1 MGKFLTDLD
10 TTFRADHFSGLH
22 VMKYAHVHAQ
32 YELYFCTENV
42 EQKSVINGEEYIYQ
56 YPCVILSPPYTVH
69 SMSCE
74 DPSAVDFDRYVFYFD
89 ETMLSSY
96 REELIPKEL
105 RRRFGGR
112 IYRLTQEQADYL
124 KAMLT
129 WCDDPAFGTS
139 AAQKELGFL
148 LFLNK
153 LFSFCSEEETICVDS
168 GPDYIREVLGYVAEH
183 FCEAIDVQ
191 SVALHFSVSR
201 SKLDRDFRRCTGN
214 TVHDFL
220 ESCRVNQAKLLLQL
234 DPPLSIQEIASRCGI
249 ESESYFFPFFKR
261 HTGIT
266 PLEYRSNKQK
276 EERTNYRVAGKIK
289 ETKEKGEQDGKD
301 YIYGCGEYGFC

>member
-1 MGKFLTDLD
+1 MGKFFTDLD

-42 EQKSVINGEEYIYQ
+42 EQKSLINGVEYVYQ

-74 DPSAVDFDRYVFYFD
+74 DPNAVDFDRYVFYFD

-96 REELIPKEL
+96 REELIPTEL
-105 RRRFGGR
+105 RRMIGGR
-112 IYRLTQEQADYL
+112 IFRLTQEQADYL
-124 KAMLT
+124 KTLLV
-129 WCDDPAFGTS
+129 WCDDPTFGTS
-139 AAQKELGFL
+139 VMQRELGFL

-153 LFSFCSEEETICVDS
+153 LFSFCSEEESIFLDG
-168 GPDYIREVLGYVAEH
+168 GPNYIREVLGYVAAH
-183 FCEAIDVQ
+183 FGEPIDVRTITH
-191 SVALHFSVSR
+191 HFSVSR

-220 ESCRVNQAKLLLQL
+220 ESCRVNQAKLLLQQ
-234 DPPLSIQEIASRCGI
+234 DPPLSIQEIAARCGI
-249 ESESYFFPFFKR
+249 ENESYFFPFFKR
-261 HTGIT
+261 HTGVT
-266 PLEYRSNKQK
+266 PLEYRSNKQRK
-276 EERTNYRVAGKIK
+276 NNSRSAEKIK
-289 ETKEKGEQDGKD
+289 KTKERGEENGKD